1 MAPWQFSDDIHA
13 AVLLAG
19 RGGGGREAREP
30 RGCAGWV
37 GREVGAA
44 VHMEGVSSVD
54 VWWGIA

>member
-13 AVLLAG
+13 AVLLVV
-19 RGGGGREAREP
+19 GGREP

-44 VHMEGVSSVD
+44 ATFAWRGLAP
-54 VWWGIA
+54 WTYGGA

>member
-13 AVLLAG
+13 AVPLVG
-19 RGGGGREAREP
+19 EP

-37 GREVGAA
+37 GREVGVAA
-44 VHMEGVSSVD
+44 RVEGVSSVD